1 MGGRW
6 HVVLTVWRTAFPL
19 RSLRQ
24 VTLFV
29 NISQF
34 GILKKETGKSLDL
47 SILADAEGIT
57 YGLNVRLG
65 GMSVNGWGVEGS
77 WHEGLNTSSH
87 FCRRS
92 ELSTSGSGPALPTG
106 ESQTSQGVATWSLLQ
121 PTGFRLS
128 CSRCHLFPGIFLFPF
143 LFLQ

>member
-1 MGGRW
+1 MPTKIWQKENKQTNHNMGGLW

-47 SILADAEGIT
+47 SILADAGGIT

-65 GMSVNGWGVEGS
+65 GMSVN
-77 WHEGLNTSSH
+77 
-87 FCRRS
+87 R
-92 ELSTSGSGPALPTG
+92 
-106 ESQTSQGVATWSLLQ
+106 
-121 PTGFRLS
+121 
-128 CSRCHLFPGIFLFPF
+128 
-143 LFLQ
+143 